1 MRSIDAAGDRSLR
14 LSSTHPPQPACPSGM
29 ALVERS
35 LNLMLACT
43 ETQPSDCILSYSP
56 TCKRSATKRSP
67 SKKRTGDG
75 LPARSSPIKTH
86 TGTDLRVRRSRR
98 ARCDAMCSTQ
108 VSDCPLTQLPCLDV
122 SSVDQSDNI
131 SPRLLDEQV
140 RIIRSYPA
148 SKAAR
153 VRNVTATRVTKLDGV
168 DKRRKRNLRCSRA
181 YVGFTEQQEE
191 RRLRSMAKPC
201 TVTCNATYE
210 VSEPESPCHDS
221 PVLVPLAPPAT
232 QSTSEPAIC
241 IPLSGS
247 QTFTH
252 MPRQKQN
259 KWDVRV
265 LYESNPQPKQRK
277 VRKLYTQTVL
287 DDYASLPATR
297 TNDNSKK
304 RKSRLTNLNE
314 ETHNNQPDDCTLI
327 SSSSEQCTPVLDV
340 DDAANPSG
348 NTISS
353 SGHNDSV
360 ESSQL
365 DSAAVQ
371 RLEVI
376 VVVVVTSFSRSKV
389 LFQQPPVLGVVL
401 RCRRRSKSM
410 GTHSQ
415 YASWFGVHRSRRG
428 ARRCNPTDAC
438 PYLLHVISVV
448 VRTNGTVQL

>member
-1 MRSIDAAGDRSLR
+1 MRSIDAARDRSFRTPR
-14 LSSTHPPQPACPSGM
+14 LHSNHPPQLACPSGM
-29 ALVERS
+29 TLVDRS
-35 LNLMLACT
+35 LNVMLACT

-56 TCKRSATKRSP
+56 TCKRSATKCSP

-131 SPRLLDEQV
+131 SPRLLDEQA
-140 RIIRSYPA
+140 RIMRSYPA

-153 VRNVTATRVTKLDGV
+153 VRRDTATRATKLDGV
-168 DKRRKRNLRCSRA
+168 DKRRKRNQRCSHA

-201 TVTCNATYE
+201 TVTSNATYE

-232 QSTSEPAIC
+232 QSTCEPAIC

-297 TNDNSKK
+297 TTDNSKK

-314 ETHNNQPDDCTLI
+314 ETHNSQPDDCTLI

-340 DDAANPSG
+340 DDALNP
-348 NTISS
+348 ISS
-353 SGHNDSV
+353 SGHNDSG

-376 VVVVVTSFSRSKV
+376 VVVVVCFSRSKV
-389 LFQQPPVLGVVL
+389 LFQQPPVLGLVL

-415 YASWFGVHRSRRG
+415 YASWFGFHRSRRG

-448 VRTNGTVQL
+448 VRTNGIVQL